1 MCGQTQ
7 GRALLPHG
15 AETRFSEKTLDHF
28 HVWAP
33 EINLKCLAAIEV
45 GREILFQ
52 QNTNILL
59 NSVFFFPTFS
69 VPVPASLGK
78 YLYYFIAL
86 PLFGHMSASF
96 NQF

>member
-1 MCGQTQ
+1 MCGQMP
-7 GRALLPHG
+7 GRALLPHR

-59 NSVFFFPTFS
+59 NSGVFSPRS
-69 VPVPASLGK
+69 ASQSLLALVNT
-78 YLYYFIAL
+78 YIIAL
-86 PLFGHMSASF
+86 RCLFWAHVCF
-96 NQF
+96 L